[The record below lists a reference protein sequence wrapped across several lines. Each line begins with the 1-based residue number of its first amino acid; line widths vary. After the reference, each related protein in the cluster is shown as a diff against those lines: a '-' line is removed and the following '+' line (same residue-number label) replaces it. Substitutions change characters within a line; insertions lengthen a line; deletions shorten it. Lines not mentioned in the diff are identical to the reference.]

1 MICKVKSNPDSEIIL
16 AYLFYL
22 IESQIRMWQRG
33 NKKYRNKMR
42 NNMNIKNTKFQ
53 VCKFEFFNDF

>member
-16 AYLFYL
+16 VYLFYL

-33 NKKYRNKMR
+33 NMKYRNKTR
-42 NNMNIKNTKFQ
+42 NNVNIKNPKF
-53 VCKFEFFNDF
+53 